1 MGKTVAQLGE
11 LIQRLV
17 ENGIIRSDTNL
28 NVDDYS
34 DLVLAAR
41 DYLLYQRKVNNLGL
55 VNSQVV
61 SKPKDYPIK
70 DGKVIWESGFCI
82 QGIDGAILLNAGG
95 EEMCDLIN
103 PISPSSSALICD
115 SIFSYYIPNTEYCS
129 FKNLPRKAKQLRVFS
144 IAGSSMDDVVSED
157 LAFMIIQQV
166 FKLGQ
171 SSDAQKTDSSADG
184 NNLTDDIKS
193 QIRQLINQPNA
204 IA

>member
-1 MGKTVAQLGE
+1 MGKTIAQLGE

-17 ENGIIRSDTNL
+17 ENGVIRSDTNL

-41 DYLLYQRKVNNLGL
+41 DYLLYQRKVNNLNL
-55 VNSQVV
+55 VNGQVV

-70 DGKVIWESGFCI
+70 DGKVMWEDGFCV
-82 QGIDGAILLNAGG
+82 QGIDGAVLLDAGG
-95 EEMCDLIN
+95 NEMPDLIN
-103 PISPSSSALICD
+103 PISPSTSALIYD

-129 FKNLPRKAKQLRVFS
+129 FKNLPRKAKKLRVFS
-144 IAGSSMDDVVSED
+144 VAGSSVDDVVSED

-171 SSDAQKTDSSADG
+171 ASDAKKTDSSADG
-184 NNLTDDIKS
+184 NNWTDDMKA
-193 QIRQLINQPNA
+193 QVRQLINQPNA

>member
-1 MGKTVAQLGE
+1 MGKTIAQLGE

-17 ENGIIRSDTNL
+17 ENGVIRSDTNL

-41 DYLLYQRKVNNLGL
+41 DYLLYQRKVNNMDL
-55 VNSQVV
+55 VNGQVV
-61 SKPKDYPIK
+61 SAPKDYPIK
-70 DGKVIWESGFCI
+70 DGKVTWEKGFCV
-82 QGIDGAILLNAGG
+82 QGIDGAILLNSGG

-103 PISPSSSALICD
+103 PIAPSASALICD
-115 SIFSYYIPNTEYCS
+115 SIFSYYIPNTEYCT
-129 FKNLPRKAKQLRVFS
+129 FKNLPRKAKKLRIFT
-144 IAGSSMDDVVSED
+144 IAGSSVDDVVSED

-171 SSDAQKTDSSADG
+171 ASDAQKTDSSADG
-184 NNLTDDIKS
+184 NNLTDDMKA